1 LPADGENRSS
11 IEVTIVAPNLAIYV
25 KSVKEYFAPHNTR
38 NGELINIWFSVVH
51 DEGLIFE
58 EALFPQF
65 IENKTSFDR
74 VIPSN
79 REAVVVRGFIDE
91 APSLLS
97 RARFWCRR
105 IDYPVAGV

>member
-11 IEVTIVAPNLAIYV
+11 IEVTIVAP
-25 KSVKEYFAPHNTR
+25 K
-38 NGELINIWFSVVH
+38 
-51 DEGLIFE
+51 
-58 EALFPQF
+58 F
-65 IENKTSFDR
+65 IENKTSFDG

-105 IDYPVAGV
+105 MDYPVARV